1 MDTQHEAPRIP
12 TSPVARPQAVVQGDT
27 FRITVLTDGL
37 VRLEHAADGRFEDR
51 ASAFALHR
59 DLPVPEFEVRDGAVL
74 EVVTRRL
81 HLTYDRRPFSTSGLS
96 VQVRGGVSNYHSVWR
111 YGEDVPDLGGTART
125 LDRADGEIPLE
136 HGVVSRLGYG
146 VVDDSTTPVLT
157 DDGWVEPRDGS
168 RQDVYVFAYGLD
180 HRDAVKAL
188 YAVSGRQPLLPR
200 FALGNWWSRY
210 YAYTAD
216 EYRELMDRFEAERV
230 PLSVAVLDMD
240 WHHVDVDPVHGSGWT
255 GYSWNRELFP
265 DPKGFLDDLHRRGLH
280 VTLNVHPAD
289 GVRQYEDAYVAIAEA
304 LGHDPGLGAPIAFD
318 VTDRAFMRAYFELLH
333 RPLEDEGVDFW
344 WIDWQSGPYSRVAG
358 IDPLWML
365 NHFHF
370 LDNATG
376 GRRPITFSRYAGP
389 GSHRYPVGFSGDSVI
404 SWASLDFQPYFT
416 STASNI
422 GFGWWSHDVGG
433 HYGGQRDDEL
443 AARWVQLGVL
453 SPINR
458 LHSSNNPFNS
468 KEPWRFDVEAR
479 QVMTAWLRLRHRLLP
494 YLHTMNH
501 RAARDGEPLVQ
512 PLYWEHPDVPDA
524 YALRNPYLFGSE
536 LLVAPITSPRD
547 PATRR
552 GSVTAWLPPGTWVD
566 VLTEQVYVG
575 DRRLELHRDLSTIP
589 VLARSGAIVPLDA
602 DPAPADATAHPAAL
616 EVGVVV
622 GADGRFVLV
631 EDDGRGDGLGE
642 DGVVRTELV
651 YDQASGTLTIGPA
664 TGALGAIPAERG
676 WRVRFLGTGRT
687 IEVKPTPVGE
697 RATATVG
704 PDPVPRDTR
713 IAERVFTLL
722 DRAQIPYDVKQRVH
736 AVATRDMDA
745 GVRMAHLGTLGL
757 RPALLSAVGEMLL
770 ASP

>member
-1 MDTQHEAPRIP
+1 MTAEHDVHRIP
-12 TSPVARPQAVVQGDT
+12 TSPVAAPGAVVQGDT

-59 DLPVPEFEVRDGAVL
+59 EQPVPAFDVRDGDVL
-74 EVVTRRL
+74 EIVTARL
-81 HLTYDRRPFSTSGLS
+81 HLTYDKRPFSTSGLS

-125 LDRADGEIPLE
+125 LDKADGEIDLE
-136 HGVVSRLGYG
+136 PGVVSRWGYA
-146 VVDDSTTPVLT
+146 VIDDSTTPVLT

-180 HRDAVKAL
+180 HREAVKAL
-188 YAVSGRQPLLPR
+188 YAVSGGQPLLPK

-210 YAYTAD
+210 YAYSAD
-216 EYRELMDRFEAERV
+216 EYRALVDRFEAERV

-265 DPKGFLDDLHRRGLH
+265 DPQGFLDDLHARGLH

-289 GVRQYEDAYVAIAEA
+289 GVRQYEDAYVAVAQA
-304 LGHDPGLGAPIAFD
+304 LGHDPEAGAPVAFD
-318 VTDRAFMRAYFELLH
+318 VTDREFVRAYFDLLH

-358 IDPLWML
+358 LDPLWML
-365 NHFHF
+365 NHLHF
-370 LDNATG
+370 LDNARG
-376 GRRPITFSRYAGP
+376 GRRPLTFSRYAGP

-404 SWASLDFQPYFT
+404 SWDSLDFQPYFT

-433 HYGGQRDDEL
+433 HYGGRRDDEL
-443 AARWVQLGVL
+443 ATRWVQLGVL

-468 KEPWRFDVEAR
+468 KEPWRFNVEAR
-479 QVMTAWLRLRHRLLP
+479 QVMATWLRHRHRLLP

-501 RAARDGEPLVQ
+501 RAAREGEPLVQ
-512 PLYWEHPDVPDA
+512 PLYWEHPDVDDA
-524 YALRNPYLFGSE
+524 YDLRNSYLFGSE
-536 LLVAPITSPRD
+536 LLVAPITRPRD
-547 PATRR
+547 TQTML

-566 VLTEQVYVG
+566 VLTGQVYDG
-575 DRRLELHRDLSTIP
+575 DRRLDLHRDLWSIP
-589 VLARSGAIVPLDA
+589 VLARTGAIVPLDA
-602 DPAPADATAHPAAL
+602 DPSAAGATGNPGSL

-631 EDDGRGDGLGE
+631 EDDGRGDGMDE
-642 DGVVRTELV
+642 SGVVRTELV
-651 YDQASGTLTIGPA
+651 WDQASGTLTIGPA
-664 TGALGAIPAERG
+664 TGATHCLPAERT
-676 WRVRFLGTGRT
+676 WRVRLLGTGQ
-687 IEVKPTPVGE
+687 VVDVGPCAVGE
-697 RATATVG
+697 PLTVSVG
-704 PDPVPRDTR
+704 PDPQPRDER
-713 IAERVFTLL
+713 IAERVFELL
-722 DRAQIPYDVKQRVH
+722 DRAQIPFDVKQRVH

-757 RPALLSAVGEMLL
+757 PPALLSAVGEMLL

>member
-1 MDTQHEAPRIP
+1 VTADHDAYRIP
-12 TSPVARPQAVVQGDT
+12 TSPVAAPEAVVRGDT

-37 VRLEHAADGRFEDR
+37 VRLEHADDGRFEDR

-59 DLPVPEFEVRDGAVL
+59 EQPVPTFEVRDGDVL
-74 EVVTRRL
+74 EIVTARF

-111 YGEDVPDLGGTART
+111 YGEDVHDLGGTART
-125 LDRADGEIPLE
+125 LDRADGEIDLE
-136 HGVVSRLGYG
+136 PGVVSRWGYA
-146 VVDDSTTPVLT
+146 VIDDSTTPVLT
-157 DDGWVEPRDGS
+157 DDGWVEPRDGT

-180 HRDAVKAL
+180 HREAVKAL
-188 YAVSGRQPLLPR
+188 YAVSGHQPLLPR

-210 YAYTAD
+210 YAYSAE
-216 EYRELMDRFEAERV
+216 EYRALVERFEAERV

-255 GYSWNRELFP
+255 GYSWNRDLFP
-265 DPKGFLDDLHRRGLH
+265 DPQGFLDDLHERGLH

-289 GVRQYEDAYVAIAEA
+289 GVRQYEDAYAAVARA
-304 LGHDPGLGAPIAFD
+304 LGHDPEAGAPVAFD
-318 VTDRAFMRAYFELLH
+318 VTDRAFVRAYFDLLH
-333 RPLEDEGVDFW
+333 RPLEDQGVDFW

-358 IDPLWML
+358 LDPLWML
-365 NHFHF
+365 NHLHF
-370 LDNATG
+370 LDNARG
-376 GRRPITFSRYAGP
+376 GRRPLTFSRYAGP

-404 SWASLDFQPYFT
+404 SWDSLDFQPHFT

-433 HYGGQRDDEL
+433 HYGGRRDDEL
-443 AARWVQLGVL
+443 ATRWVQLGVL

-468 KEPWRFDVEAR
+468 KEPWRFNVEAR
-479 QVMTAWLRLRHRLLP
+479 QVMTTWLRHRHRLLP

-501 RAARDGEPLVQ
+501 RAAREGEPLVQ
-512 PLYWEHPDVPDA
+512 PLYWEHPDVDDA
-524 YALRNPYLFGSE
+524 YDLRNTYLFGSE

-547 PATRR
+547 PRTLL

-566 VLTEQVYVG
+566 VITGQVYDG
-575 DRRLELHRDLSTIP
+575 DRRLELHRDLWSIP
-589 VLARSGAIVPLDA
+589 VLARTGAIVPLDA
-602 DPAPADATAHPAAL
+602 EPSAAGATDNPAAL
-616 EVGVVV
+616 EVGVVA

-631 EDDGRGDGLGE
+631 EDDGRGDGLDE
-642 DGVVRTELV
+642 SGVVRTELAW
-651 YDQASGTLTIGPA
+651 DQASGTLTIGAA
-664 TGALGAIPAERG
+664 TGATRCLPAERTWG
-676 WRVRFLGTGRT
+676 VRLLGTDHVLDVG
-687 IEVKPTPVGE
+687 PNPVDQPL
-697 RATATVG
+697 TVTVG
-704 PDPVPRDTR
+704 PDPQPRDER
-713 IAERVFTLL
+713 IADRVFELL
-722 DRAQIPYDVKQRVH
+722 DRAQIPFDVKQRVH

-757 RPALLSAVGEMLL
+757 PPALLSAVGEMLL

>member
-1 MDTQHEAPRIP
+1 VTAEHLEHRLP
-12 TSPVARPQAVVQGDT
+12 TSPVAHPEAVVQGDT

-59 DLPVPEFEVRDGAVL
+59 RQPVPDFEVRDGDVL

-111 YGEDVPDLGGTART
+111 YGEDVADLGGTART
-125 LDRADGEIPLE
+125 LDRADGEIELE
-136 HGVVSRLGYG
+136 PGVVSRWGYG
-146 VVDDSTTPVLT
+146 VIDDSTTPVLT

-180 HRDAVKAL
+180 HREAVKAL
-188 YAVSGRQPLLPR
+188 YAVAGRQPLLPR

-210 YAYTAD
+210 HAYTAD
-216 EYRELMDRFEAERV
+216 EYLALMDRFEAERV

-265 DPKGFLDDLHRRGLH
+265 DPDAFLAELHRRGLH

-289 GVRQYEDAYVAIAEA
+289 GVRQYEDAYVAVARA
-304 LGHDPGLGAPIAFD
+304 LGHDPEAGAPVAFD
-318 VTDRAFMRAYFELLH
+318 VTDRAFVRAYFDLLH
-333 RPLEDEGVDFW
+333 RPLEDQGVDFW
-344 WIDWQSGPYSRVAG
+344 WIDWQSGPHSRVAG
-358 IDPLWML
+358 LDPLWML
-365 NHFHF
+365 NHLHF
-370 LDNATG
+370 LDNARG
-376 GRRPITFSRYAGP
+376 GRRPLTFSRYAGP

-433 HYGGQRDDEL
+433 HYGGRRDDEL
-443 AARWVQLGVL
+443 ATRWVQLGVL
-453 SPINR
+453 SPITR

-468 KEPWRFDVEAR
+468 KEPWRFNVEAR
-479 QVMTAWLRLRHRLLP
+479 QVMASWLRLRHRLLP

-512 PLYWEHPDVPDA
+512 PLYWEHPDVEDA
-524 YALRNPYLFGSE
+524 YELRNPYLFGSE
-536 LLVAPITSPRD
+536 LLVAPITAPRD
-547 PATRR
+547 PRTML
-552 GSVTAWLPPGTWVD
+552 GSVTAWIPPGTWVD
-566 VLTEQVYVG
+566 VLTEQVYDG
-575 DRRLELHRDLSTIP
+575 DRRLELHRDLATVP
-589 VLARSGAIVPLDA
+589 VLARAGAIVPLDA
-602 DPAPADATAHPAAL
+602 DDVPRGADANPPAL
-616 EVGVVV
+616 EVLVVP

-631 EDDGRGDGLGE
+631 EDDGRGDGTDE
-642 DGVVRTELV
+642 SGVVRTELTW
-651 YDQASGTLTIGPA
+651 DQAAGTFTVGAA
-664 TGALGAIPAERG
+664 TGALSCVPAERT
-676 WRVRFLGTGRT
+676 WRVRLLGTGQVVETGPR
-687 IEVKPTPVGE
+687 PVAE
-697 RATATVG
+697 PVVVRLG
-704 PDPVPRDTR
+704 PDPQPRDER
-713 IAERVFTLL
+713 LAERVFALL
-722 DRAQIPYDVKQRVH
+722 DRAQIPFDVKQRVH
-736 AVATRDMDA
+736 AVAMRDMDA

-757 RPALLSAVGEMLL
+757 PPALLSAVGEMLL

>member
-1 MDTQHEAPRIP
+1 MTAEHHFLRIP
-12 TSPVARPQAVVQGDT
+12 TSPVAAPEAVVRGET
-27 FRITVLTDGL
+27 YRITVLADGL

-59 DLPVPEFEVRDGAVL
+59 RQPVPEFDVRDGDVL
-74 EVVTRRL
+74 EIVTARL
-81 HLTYDRRPFSTSGLS
+81 HLVYDKRPFSTSGLS

-125 LDRADGEIPLE
+125 LDKADGEIELE
-136 HGVVSRLGYG
+136 PGVVSRWGYA
-146 VVDDSTTPVLT
+146 VIDDSTTPVLT

-180 HRDAVKAL
+180 HREAVKAL

-210 YAYTAD
+210 HAYSAD
-216 EYRELMDRFEAERV
+216 EYRALVERFEAERV

-255 GYSWNRELFP
+255 GYSWNRDLFP
-265 DPKGFLDDLHRRGLH
+265 DPEGFLADLHARGLH

-289 GVRQYEDAYVAIAEA
+289 GVRQHEDAYVAVAQA
-304 LGHDPGLGAPIAFD
+304 LGHDPEAGAPVAFD
-318 VTDRAFMRAYFELLH
+318 VTDRAFVRAYFDLLH
-333 RPLEDEGVDFW
+333 RPLEDQGVDFW

-365 NHFHF
+365 NHLHF
-370 LDNATG
+370 LDNARG
-376 GRRPITFSRYAGP
+376 GRRPLTFSRYAGP

-404 SWASLDFQPYFT
+404 SWDSLAFQPYFT

-433 HYGGQRDDEL
+433 HYGGRRDDEL
-443 AARWVQLGVL
+443 ATRWVQLGVL
-453 SPINR
+453 SPITR

-468 KEPWRFDVEAR
+468 KEPWRFNLEAR
-479 QVMTAWLRLRHRLLP
+479 QVMSTWLRHRHRLLP

-501 RAARDGEPLVQ
+501 RAAREGEPLVQ
-512 PLYWEHPDVPDA
+512 PLYWEHPDVDDA
-524 YALRNPYLFGSE
+524 YDLRNSYLFGSE

-547 PATRR
+547 PRTML

-566 VLTEQVYVG
+566 VITGQVYDG
-575 DRRLELHRDLSTIP
+575 DRRLELHRDLWSIP
-589 VLARSGAIVPLDA
+589 VLARTGAIVPLDA
-602 DPAPADATAHPAAL
+602 HPSSAGATENPAAL
-616 EVGVVV
+616 EVCVVV
-622 GADGRFVLV
+622 GSDGRFVLV
-631 EDDGRGDGLGE
+631 EDDGRGDGMDE
-642 DGVVRTELV
+642 AGVVRTELTW
-651 YDQASGTLTIGPA
+651 DQASGTLTIGAA
-664 TGALGAIPAERG
+664 TGATGCLPAERT
-676 WRVRFLGTGRT
+676 WRVRLLGTDHVVDVG
-687 IEVKPTPVGE
+687 PHAVGE
-697 RATATVG
+697 PLTVSVG
-704 PDPVPRDTR
+704 PDPRPRDER
-713 IAERVFTLL
+713 IGERVFELL
-722 DRAQIPYDVKQRVH
+722 DRAQVAFDVKQRVH

-757 RPALLSAVGEMLL
+757 PPALLSAVGEMLL